1 MYESRNLDHLGIV
14 AAVCNEIKLE
24 DEINEIIG
32 IDPRQKVTCGHAVKA
47 MVLNTL
53 GFVDRPLY
61 LSPEFLRTKPVELLI
76 GKGLKADD
84 FNDDCLGRTLDK
96 IYDAGLEEI
105 FMRVASNAQKY
116 EGNTRFYH
124 SDTTSISLQGEY
136 IPVDGDIDAA
146 PIQITHGFSKDNRP
160 DLKQFVVS
168 LITGRYLPMFIQTLS
183 GNTSDKEHFRTV
195 AKTYGES
202 LDKIWSDDRIWVWD
216 SAFYTKDNVK
226 HVPKKLRWITRV
238 PETLTDAK
246 ELISTVDRD
255 HLKETT
261 SLDGYH
267 LFSTEMVYG
276 GVRQRWI
283 LVFSEKAY
291 VREMKTLKKQIGK
304 EQELVEKKLWHFSKQ
319 EFNCKRDGLQA
330 LEALQ
335 KKWRYHKAVDVR
347 VTVKK
352 KKTVSSRG
360 RPKKEGDLKQVF
372 SVHAGFEQNENAV
385 QQVLI
390 RKGRFIIATNVL
402 DKRLSD
408 EEVLQGYKNQQHV
421 EHGFRFLKDPLFF
434 AHSLFLKKE
443 ERIMAMVMIMG
454 LGLLVYALAER
465 KLRMTLKQLN
475 ETVPDQKGKPTD
487 HPTMRRMFQLFEGIS
502 VLYDTQGTLLKVMN
516 IGEIPRKVLS
526 LFGRDYEVLYGI
538 GV

>member
-1 MYESRNLDHLGIV
+1 MYESRNIDHLGIV

-24 DEINEIIG
+24 EEINKITG
-32 IDPRQKVTCGHAVKA
+32 IDPQQIVTCGQAVKA

-96 IYDAGLEEI
+96 MYKAGLEEI
-105 FMRVASNAQKY
+105 FMRTAANAYKY

-124 SDTTSISLQGEY
+124 SDTTSISLQGQY
-136 IPVDGDIDAA
+136 TPVDGDIDAV
-146 PIQITHGFSKDNRP
+146 PVQITHGFSKDKRP

-183 GNTSDKEHFRTV
+183 GNTSDKEHFRTL
-195 AKTYGES
+195 AKTYGKS
-202 LDKIWSDDRIWVWD
+202 LNKIWSDDRIWVWD

-238 PETLTDAK
+238 PETITDAK
-246 ELISTVDRD
+246 ELIGTIDSNRIQ
-255 HLKETT
+255 KT
-261 SLDGYH
+261 SLEGYH
-267 LFSTEMVYG
+267 LFSTEMAYG
-276 GVRQRWI
+276 SVRQRWI

-291 VREMKTLKKQIGK
+291 DREMKTLKRQIRK
-304 EQELVEKKLWHFSKQ
+304 EQESVEKKLWHFSKQ
-319 EFNCKRDGLQA
+319 SFNCKKDGLQA
-330 LEALQ
+330 LKELQ
-335 KKWRYHKAVDVR
+335 KKWRYHKTTDIR
-347 VTVKK
+347 IMMEK

-360 RPKKEGDLKQVF
+360 RPKKEDDLKHVF
-372 SVHAGFEQNENAV
+372 SVNVGFKQDENAV
-385 QQVLI
+385 QQALM

-465 KLRMTLKQLN
+465 KLRMILKQLN
-475 ETVPDQKGKPTD
+475 ETVPDQTGKPTD
-487 HPTMRRMFQLFEGIS
+487 HPTIRRMFQVFEGIS
-502 VLYDTQGTLLKVMN
+502 ILYDAQGTLLEVMN
-516 IGEIPRKVLS
+516 LGEIPRKVLS
-526 LFGRDYEVLYGI
+526 LFGKDYEDLYGI
-538 GV
+538 SI